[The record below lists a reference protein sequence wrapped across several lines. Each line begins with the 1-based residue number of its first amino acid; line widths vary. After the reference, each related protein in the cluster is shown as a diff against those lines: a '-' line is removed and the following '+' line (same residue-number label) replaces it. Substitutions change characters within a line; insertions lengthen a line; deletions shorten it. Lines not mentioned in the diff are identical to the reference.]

1 MNFSSYVS
9 VCYVILTKLIKHI
22 IQVVAELHLLL
33 ASPLCHA
40 AGKTATGELAGVIS
54 LLDNFAKQLSPSRAE
69 INKFSEFYILV
80 LKRFEPFLRIPG
92 PSDPRDD
99 SSPLTSILV
108 GRDAISYDLRR
119 IKRIIDGGGKDPKV
133 GLETSKFLKKR
144 GVASLAPKP
153 GVLGPKPPNMPPP
166 SHLVRKR
173 ENEKAKAAGTT
184 KTRYASDC
192 PCGCENRRA
201 AGFVEFVNG
210 QEAEDWCRCCC
221 VKCGPPKVTG
231 ARRCTSTM
239 PYFMWLLAYGFCND
253 CRICNRHSVSD

>member
-119 IKRIIDGGGKDPKV
+119 IKRIIDGGGKISLKDLQDLRLFHWMLTPAELAVRDEWIADACAQAGKRDKA
-133 GLETSKFLKKR
+133 LLDEAATSTDIVLVTDAIGSSSASSSGIVPAIKKLKK
-144 GVASLAPKP
+144 GAVAADAD
-153 GVLGPKPPNMPPP
+153 GPADMMKFF
-166 SHLVRKR
+166 RAKG
-173 ENEKAKAAGTT
+173 KAT
-184 KTRYASDC
+184 
-192 PCGCENRRA
+192 
-201 AGFVEFVNG
+201 
-210 QEAEDWCRCCC
+210 
-221 VKCGPPKVTG
+221 
-231 ARRCTSTM
+231 
-239 PYFMWLLAYGFCND
+239 
-253 CRICNRHSVSD
+253 